1 MLILLCI
8 MKCLAMSKLSSS
20 AATLLVTGAMGFV
33 GSALCKRLHSDGI
46 KIRGAVRS
54 LSMGQ
59 DSFETIE
66 VGEISLETDWSQAL
80 KDVELVVHLAGRVHV
95 MRDMAPDPLAE
106 FRSVNIDGTV
116 KLARQAAAAGVR
128 RFVFL
133 SSIKVNGEFTE
144 NGLAFSPYDE
154 PAPEDPYGFSKYEA
168 EQQLQK
174 IAADTGMEV
183 VIIRA
188 PLVYGPGVKA
198 NFESMMRWLSRGIPL
213 PLAAVTENRRSLVAL
228 DNLVD
233 LISKCLSHPAAA
245 NQVFLV
251 SDGEDLSTA
260 ELLNRA
266 GVALGRHARL
276 FYLPP
281 KLLKLGA
288 TLVKNPG
295 IYQRLCGSLQ
305 LDITKTRQLLCWS
318 PPITVDEG
326 LRIAAEGLRI

>member
-33 GSALCKRLHSDGI
+33 GSALCKRLHSDGL

-95 MRDMAPDPLAE
+95 MRDM
-106 FRSVNIDGTV
+106 
-116 KLARQAAAAGVR
+116 ARQAAAAGVR